1 MRNHI
6 PTTLLAALLLLP
18 LAAQATTQS
27 SPNYTNNAGR
37 IVSGGT
43 AATDP
48 SDLNKSGISV
58 GQGIFIPPG
67 VTGSPGY
74 STKAT
79 TLPIVASGG
88 NGTVHTGDIN
98 GDVRV
103 DIVDALLA
111 LKSGVG
117 LVALNA
123 QETFRGDVGPLVNN
137 VAVGNGKIDIE
148 DTILILR
155 KAIGLGW

>member
-6 PTTLLAALLLLP
+6 STTMLAALLLLP
-18 LAAQATTQS
+18 VAVQAASQS
-27 SPNYTNNAGR
+27 SANYTNNAGR

-48 SDLNKSGISV
+48 SGLKKSGVSI
-58 GQGIFIPPG
+58 GQGIFIPPEG
-67 VTGSPGY
+67 TGSPGY
-74 STKAT
+74 SAKAT
-79 TLPIVASGG
+79 TLPIIASGG
-88 NGTVHTGDIN
+88 NGAMHTGDIN
-98 GDVRV
+98 GDGRV
-103 DIVDALLA
+103 DIIDALLA
-111 LKSGVG
+111 LKSGIG

-123 QETFRGDVGPLVNN
+123 QERFRGDVGPLVNN